1 MQNCRTPSIFE
12 PMRILLII
20 LILFLSTNSLAQSSI
35 LGKWTTIDDSS
46 GQPRSVVE
54 LTEKGS
60 RVFGR
65 IIKLYPNPG
74 EEPDPV
80 CDKCP
85 EDDERFKKKVI
96 GLEIIRNMRW
106 SNKELT
112 EGNILDPESGK
123 IYRCSIW
130 LEGDK
135 LSVRG
140 YWGPFYRTQTWKK
153 VN

>member
-1 MQNCRTPSIFE
+1 
-12 PMRILLII
+12 MRVLLII
-20 LILFLSTNSLAQSSI
+20 LILSTHGFAQSPI
-35 LGKWTTIDDSS
+35 LGKWTTIDDNS
-46 GQPRSVVE
+46 GKPRSVVE
-54 LTEKGS
+54 IMEKGS
-60 RVFGR
+60 EVFGR
-65 IIKLYPNPG
+65 IIKLYPNPD
-74 EEPDPV
+74 EEPDPI

-96 GLEIIRNMRW
+96 GLEIIRNMKW
-106 SNKELT
+106 SNQELS

-130 LEGDK
+130 LEGGN
-135 LSVRG
+135 LMVRG

>member
-1 MQNCRTPSIFE
+1 
-12 PMRILLII
+12 MRVLLIM
-20 LILFLSTNSLAQSSI
+20 LILSTHGIAQNPI
-35 LGKWTTIDDSS
+35 LGKWTTLDDSS
-46 GQPRSVVE
+46 GKPRSVVE
-54 LTEKGS
+54 IMEKGS
-60 RVFGR
+60 DIFGR
-65 IIKLYPNPG
+65 IIKLYPNPN
-74 EEPDPV
+74 EEPDPI

-106 SNKELT
+106 SNQKLS

-123 IYRCSIW
+123 IYRCLIW
-130 LEGDK
+130 LEGEN
-135 LSVRG
+135 LMVRG

>member
-1 MQNCRTPSIFE
+1 
-12 PMRILLII
+12 MRVLLII
-20 LILFLSTNSLAQSSI
+20 LILSTSGYAQSNI
-35 LGKWTTIDDSS
+35 IGKWTTIDDNT
-46 GQPRSVVE
+46 GQPRSIVE
-54 LTEKGS
+54 IMEKGS
-60 RVFGR
+60 MVFGK
-65 IIKLYPNPG
+65 IIKLYRGPG

-96 GLEIIRNMRW
+96 GLEIIRNMKW
-106 SNKELT
+106 SNNELT

-135 LSVRG
+135 LMVRG

-153 VN
+153 AN

>member
-1 MQNCRTPSIFE
+1 MSVLFLFLS
-12 PMRILLII
+12 MRVLLII
-20 LILFLSTNSLAQSSI
+20 LILSTHGFAQSPI
-35 LGKWTTIDDSS
+35 LGKWTTIDDNS
-46 GQPRSVVE
+46 GKPRSVVE
-54 LTEKGS
+54 IVEKGS
-60 RVFGR
+60 EVFGR

-85 EDDERFKKKVI
+85 EDDDRFKKKVI
-96 GLEIIRNMRW
+96 GLEIIRNMQW
-106 SNKELT
+106 SNKELS

-130 LEGDK
+130 LEGEN
-135 LSVRG
+135 LMVRG
-140 YWGPFYRTQTWKK
+140 YWGPFFRTQTWKK